1 MNWPGPLSSLSVR
14 LGVGVT
20 VIVLAIN
27 LLAFRHV
34 GQRTHELL
42 EEGMRD
48 VSRHLYHEMVVVRG
62 WVAYHGGVYVPKRP
76 GVEDNP
82 FLTDDVAITADG
94 DSLVLRNPAM
104 LTREIAELSSNE
116 EFDVRFHITSLEP
129 INPVNAPDAFEREA
143 LEEVHA
149 AYAEGRELQEVAR
162 VVEGPQGRRYR
173 YLAPLVADASC
184 LECHGDQ
191 GYEVG
196 DVRGALSVSIPMDDV
211 DQAGTD
217 FFWWSV
223 LICLIASAVIATL
236 VYRFIEGAVVRRV
249 KSLEAAAA
257 RIGRGNFETPIPD
270 GGGDEIGGLSR
281 ALDRMQQEIRD
292 TTERQIES
300 EKMVSLGEIAAG
312 IAHDVRNP
320 LFAVRSNLDYL
331 RRRGIDDEEEAE
343 VYDEMDEGLQRIGR
357 IVSEVNDFARPHP
370 PEFGRHDLREI
381 FERVMLLAGKQMQRE
396 SVRVHV
402 EVPGNLPSVEIDRHR
417 LEQALLNLVTNA
429 IRAVETTDDP
439 EVVLRADIEDD
450 HVVIEV
456 ADNGQGIREE
466 LLPRIFDPFF
476 TRSRNG
482 TGLGLTI
489 VRRVVQQHQ
498 GTVQVHSEVGEG
510 SVFTLRLPCRHTPEV
525 TETHGLPAADR
536 R

>member
-14 LGVGVT
+14 IGVGVT

-82 FLTDDVAITADG
+82 FLSDDVAITADG

-104 LTREIAELSSNE
+104 LTREIAELSPNE
-116 EFDVRFHITSLEP
+116 EFDVHFHITSLDP
-129 INPVNAPDAFEREA
+129 INPVNAPDGFEREA

-149 AYAEGRELQEVAR
+149 ARAEGRELREVAR
-162 VVEGPQGRRYR
+162 VDDGPEERRYR

-184 LECHGDQ
+184 LECHGEQ

-211 DQAGTD
+211 DEARTD

-249 KSLEAAAA
+249 KSLESAAA
-257 RIGRGNFETPIPD
+257 RIGRGDFETPIPNGD
-270 GGGDEIGGLSR
+270 SDEIGGLSR

-331 RRRGIDDEEEAE
+331 RRRGVDDEEEAE

-370 PEFGRHDLREI
+370 PEFGEHDLHEI
-381 FERVMLLAGKQMQRE
+381 FDRVMLLSGKQMQRE
-396 SVRVHV
+396 SVRVRV
-402 EVPGNLPSVEIDRHR
+402 DVSWDLPTVEIDRHR
-417 LEQALLNLVTNA
+417 IEQALLNLVSNA
-429 IRAVETTDDP
+429 IRAVETVADP
-439 EVVLRADIEDD
+439 EVDLRAELDGEQ
-450 HVVIEV
+450 VVIEV
-456 ADNGQGIREE
+456 ADNGQGIDED

-498 GTVQVHSEVGEG
+498 GTVQVRSQKGEG
-510 SVFTLRLPCRHTPEV
+510 SVFTLRLPCRHPSQV
-525 TETHGLPAADR
+525 NDDHGLPTADR